1 MSSKEQKLK
10 IFYDGL
16 CIICR
21 TEIKAY
27 EKWDKQGKL
36 ELVDISHPQF
46 SAEAEG
52 LETKLVQKYL
62 HIKMPDGRILTGVD
76 TFIAVW
82 KTLDIFKLLTKVAE
96 NSIGRK
102 FFDLGYPVF
111 VIARPYIPRRKT
123 CDSHACDLK

>member
-76 TFIAVW
+76 SFIAVW

-102 FFDLGYPVF
+102 FFDLGYHVF
-111 VIARPYIPRRKT
+111 VIARPYLPRRKT